1 MLPGIAEIALPEEEQ
16 HSSVDE
22 DATTRREE

>member
-1 MLPGIAEIALPEEEQ
+1 MLPGIVELAYPEEEQ

-22 DATTRREE
+22 DPAVRREE